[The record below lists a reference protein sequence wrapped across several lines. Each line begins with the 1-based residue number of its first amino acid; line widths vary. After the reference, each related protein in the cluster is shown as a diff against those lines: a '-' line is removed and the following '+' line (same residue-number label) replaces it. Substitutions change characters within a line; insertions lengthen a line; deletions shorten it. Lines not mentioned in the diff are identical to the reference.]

1 MKNLTEKEWD
11 IIKYSLSFLHNR
23 DLSLFYDERTIS
35 TLENT
40 MRKLDVDFVSQEEKD
55 KKKIEKYVVDYQG
68 DRREICINYKDK
80 AFTAGIIEDKIKEA
94 MKDNNVSQNALRI
107 LINENTFYS
116 LRNVFITLGY
126 TMTLSY
132 LPVSIDKRIENGE
145 LKLVQRGMK

>member
-55 KKKIEKYVVDYQG
+55 KKKIEKYVVDYKG
-68 DRREICINYKDK
+68 DRRELCINDKDK
-80 AFTAGIIEDKIKEA
+80 AFAAGIIEDKIKEV
-94 MKDNNVSQNALRI
+94 MKDNNILQNALKI

-132 LPVSIDKRIENGE
+132 LPVSIDKSIENGE